1 MSPSSFRSRLRLFRK
16 DHGASNP
23 ENLKRK
29 KDGDQHHNTTALS
42 TVTTT
47 SSKSVRERTV
57 TVQDISQH
65 GQTSDI
71 IPQVKSQSTERVLS
85 PTAQAATTVQQPIT
99 AVSSTSLSPS
109 APTASAAIRTGS
121 ATSDTVATDA
131 SIIAQRLWDRAYDD
145 LKVDESALLLAYE
158 KILSRELNE
167 KAPESGELEFQINA
181 IEQRDPAVRRLQMGL
196 LVQAGLKKTESVVKV
211 KHGIGEVVDV
221 ILSAKNIIDLAV
233 QTVPQAALPWTG
245 VCFALQVNVS
255 SRSTHSTY

>member
-42 TVTTT
+42 
-47 SSKSVRERTV
+47 TV

-109 APTASAAIRTGS
+109 APTASAATRTDS

-167 KAPESGELEFQINA
+167 KAPKSGELEFQINA

-255 SRSTHSTY
+255 SRSTHPTY